1 MSTFSLNLG
10 DGNLQPIFDISS
22 FVFVGQL
29 IDDKCGPDPSSA
41 PLVTG
46 TSAQCSVN
54 M

>member
-10 DGNLQPIFDISS
+10 ESTTNISS

-41 PLVTG
+41 PLLTG
-46 TSAQCSVN
+46 TSAQ
-54 M
+54 